1 MAQPHHFHHFRHG
14 FIEFHRQ
21 EHHLEDSCVCLPH
34 PVLNLPPIRSAAG
47 GDVHS
52 LALDETG
59 AGDGEMGIRKG
70 AIETHRT
77 SAVVLDMDLSY
88 SFHLGVLNII
98 SSLVQVFISNISIY
112 MAMSH
117 DLFHH

>member
-1 MAQPHHFHHFRHG
+1 MPRHGSTTPLPPLPPWFHHG
-14 FIEFHRQ
+14 SIEFHRQ

-59 AGDGEMGIRKG
+59 AMLGMGMEMGIRKG
-70 AIETHRT
+70 RIETHT
-77 SAVVLDMDLSY
+77 ENPPW
-88 SFHLGVLNII
+88 FWT
-98 SSLVQVFISNISIY
+98 
-112 MAMSH
+112 
-117 DLFHH
+117 